1 MSTTDDAGATDFGH
15 RLQQFRIQAGIE
27 TQRELAIAMGVR
39 QQTVSRWEAGTSRP
53 RAKDI
58 LRLAHVLSVSPEDL
72 ENVSERGLDPQTTTV
87 SFDQPFPIDS
97 LSAEGFERFCDFFI
111 SALNPTADVHRFG
124 GTGHKQDGL
133 DIEAVLQDGTIRTY
147 QCKKHKEFGAAKVEA
162 AVKAHVRHADKKVLL
177 LTRIASP

>member
-1 MSTTDDAGATDFGH
+1 MSTTNDTVATDFGH

-53 RAKDI
+53 RAKDM

-72 ENVSERGLDPQTTTV
+72 ENVSERRLDPQTTTV

-97 LSAEGFERFCDFFI
+97 LLAGGSFF
-111 SALNPTADVHRFG
+111 
-124 GTGHKQDGL
+124 
-133 DIEAVLQDGTIRTY
+133 
-147 QCKKHKEFGAAKVEA
+147 
-162 AVKAHVRHADKKVLL
+162 
-177 LTRIASP
+177 